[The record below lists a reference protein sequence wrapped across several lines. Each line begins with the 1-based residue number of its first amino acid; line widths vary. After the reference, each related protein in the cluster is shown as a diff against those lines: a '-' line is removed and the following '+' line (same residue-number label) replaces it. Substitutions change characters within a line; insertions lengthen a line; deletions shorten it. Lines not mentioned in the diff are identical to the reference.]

1 MLGNQP
7 IYNEN
12 NNVKSVNHSGDNQQK
27 FNRNKSVFGRDLK
40 NDLGKSIKN
49 NYQIPKKIGTQS
61 IISDRKT
68 FLNNDSSQNGIKGL
82 KMTDRYIN
90 MKTE

>member
-12 NNVKSVNHSGDNQQK
+12 NNVKSVNHFGDNQQK
-27 FNRNKSVFGRDLK
+27 INRNKSVFGRDLK

-49 NYQIPKKIGTQS
+49 NYKIPKKIGTQP
-61 IISDRKT
+61 IISDRKN
-68 FLNNDSSQNGIKGL
+68 FLNNEIAKLNDNIENL
-82 KMTDRYIN
+82 KLAI
-90 MKTE
+90 EQC